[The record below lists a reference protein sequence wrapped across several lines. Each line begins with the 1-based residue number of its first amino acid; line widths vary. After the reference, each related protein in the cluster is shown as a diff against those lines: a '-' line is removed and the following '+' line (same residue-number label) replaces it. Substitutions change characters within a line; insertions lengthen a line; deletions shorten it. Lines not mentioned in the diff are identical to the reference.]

1 MESISTL
8 SQAFSNLPGSSSIF
22 LVEAE
27 FTARALL
34 LPRLHRQVYAQ
45 ALAQSISENV
55 EWHSMAQLSDQST
68 AALSCQQ
75 FCDYVEAFHLRLRN
89 WEITR
94 FTTPVATSFATNFL
108 ELFQFAISEAKNNPP
123 GFLGTCDIGGTR
135 TRLRR
140 KKGSALQ
147 RQKKSAS
154 WTDLGTQTNPRHGQT
169 YYIYIWNPQNA
180 NIQLWIFMFRYSSFA
195 LINEI

>member
-27 FTARALL
+27 FTARVLL

-55 EWHSMAQLSDQST
+55 EWHSMAQQSHQFL

-75 FCDYVEAFHLRLRN
+75 FCDYVEAFHLRLH
-89 WEITR
+89 WEITGR
-94 FTTPVATSFATNFL
+94 FTPVATSFATNF
-108 ELFQFAISEAKNNPP
+108 FRNSSN
-123 GFLGTCDIGGTR
+123 FLPS
-135 TRLRR
+135 L
-140 KKGSALQ
+140 
-147 RQKKSAS
+147 RQKQSARLP
-154 WTDLGTQTNPRHGQT
+154 WNLRHR
-169 YYIYIWNPQNA
+169 WNSNSA
-180 NIQLWIFMFRYSSFA
+180 TRRNF
-195 LINEI
+195 

>member
-108 ELFQFAISEAKNNPP
+108 ELFQFAISEAKTIRQASLEPATSVELEL
-123 GFLGTCDIGGTR
+123 GFGA
-135 TRLRR
+135 

-169 YYIYIWNPQNA
+169 YYIYIYMKPTKCQHPTVNFHVS
-180 NIQLWIFMFRYSSFA
+180 IFFVCVD
-195 LINEI
+195 

>member
-108 ELFQFAISEAKNNPP
+108 ELFQFAISEAKTIRQASLEPATSVELEL
-123 GFLGTCDIGGTR
+123 GFGAKKARRFSG
-135 TRLRR
+135 R
-140 KKGSALQ
+140 KKA
-147 RQKKSAS
+147 
-154 WTDLGTQTNPRHGQT
+154 PRELTLEPKQIHDMVKHI
-169 YYIYIWNPQNA
+169 IYIWNPQNA

>member
-27 FTARALL
+27 FTARVLL

-55 EWHSMAQLSDQST
+55 EWHSMAQQSHQST

-75 FCDYVEAFHLRLRN
+75 FCDYVEAFHLRLH
-89 WEITR
+89 WEITGR
-94 FTTPVATSFATNFL
+94 FTPVATSFATNF
-108 ELFQFAISEAKNNPP
+108 FRNSSN
-123 GFLGTCDIGGTR
+123 FLPS
-135 TRLRR
+135 L
-140 KKGSALQ
+140 
-147 RQKKSAS
+147 RQKQSARLP
-154 WTDLGTQTNPRHGQT
+154 WNLRHR
-169 YYIYIWNPQNA
+169 WNSNSA
-180 NIQLWIFMFRYSSFA
+180 TRRNF
-195 LINEI
+195 